1 MLFAR
6 KFFGMVSAVIRK
18 IPCDARKN
26 AVVDSAATLDVERV
40 STRPRRAELRRRAPS
55 NDSATANSLRNIIK
69 LCVHNAH
76 DARRRSTAQETRQAQ
91 LQVQRTRA
99 CYEGRARAMLG

>member
-6 KFFGMVSAVIRK
+6 NFFGTMSAVIRK

-40 STRPRRAELRRRAPS
+40 NARPRRAELRRRAPS

-69 LCVHNAH
+69 LCTTHMMRAE
-76 DARRRSTAQETRQAQ
+76 AAKEYAQETRQA
-91 LQVQRTRA
+91 
-99 CYEGRARAMLG
+99 